1 MVMNEPSSVPLVAV
15 QPLSTP
21 PISVATMGTIPATP
35 IASIIN
41 VWLLV

>member
-1 MVMNEPSSVPLVAV
+1 MNEPSSVPLLAV
-15 QPLSTP
+15 QPLRTP

-35 IASIIN
+35 IASIIK